1 MIQSSK
7 FFLNKSFVYFLFF
20 CSLLVSLIFQENS
33 SGGSQIDHIIM
44 EPFIDHFKLNFYEG
58 IKYFINQRQ
67 VQSPIF
73 YIVIA
78 NLKNVLNNHIVS
90 LLYLVI
96 SSTLPLIIYNLLK
109 VKFRKTDK
117 NYLFYLSLLIFLSP
131 FFRSSAVWL
140 TNDNLALV
148 FFALSIKYF
157 FKIRNS
163 NSSITK
169 NHFYCFVFLALA
181 AYIRQYYAVF
191 VIYYLVCL
199 LEKKYLAKS
208 IQILL
213 INFLLS
219 IPCFI
224 YYYLFYKSHNH
235 IFFSSNT
242 VATNYLQNLYL
253 VLSIFLFYLFP
264 FFTFSIK
271 RIFPVVD
278 FLKKNFLELAIIFFI
293 TYFIIFYFGFTEL
306 NFGGGAIYKVIKLF
320 NLNIPISFS
329 FISLFVYS
337 FLKISLDKKYINYLL
352 ILSLLII
359 SFSFVFQKYYDPLL
373 FIIFFTL
380 IKSNLISEI
389 IMKKSLNLFFV
400 YLFFI
405 LFLFISNI
413 YYL

>member
-1 MIQSSK
+1 MIRSSK

-33 SGGSQIDHIIM
+33 SGGSRIDHIIM
-44 EPFIDHFKLNFYEG
+44 EPFIDHLKLNLYEG
-58 IKYFINQRQ
+58 IKYFINSGQ
-67 VQSPIF
+67 VHSPIF

-78 NLKNVLNNHIVS
+78 NLKNVFGNHIVS
-90 LLYLVI
+90 SLYLII
-96 SSTLPLIIYNLLK
+96 SSTLPLITYNLLK
-109 VKFRKTDK
+109 TKFSKTDK

-157 FKIRNS
+157 FKISNS

-181 AYIRQYYAVF
+181 AYIRQYYAIF
-191 VIYYLVCL
+191 IIYYLVCL
-199 LEKKYLAKS
+199 LEKKHLAKS
-208 IQILL
+208 LQILL

-219 IPCFI
+219 IPCII
-224 YYYLFYKSHNH
+224 YYYLFYKSNNL
-235 IFFSSNT
+235 IFISSTT
-242 VATNYLQNLYL
+242 VSTSYLQNLYL

-264 FFTFSIK
+264 FFIFSIK
-271 RIFPVVD
+271 KIIPIVD
-278 FLKKNFLELAIIFFI
+278 FLKKKVLELVIIFFL
-293 TYFIIFYFGFTEL
+293 TYFLIFYFDFTEL

-329 FISLFVYS
+329 LISLFVYS

-352 ILSLLII
+352 VLSLLII
-359 SFSFVFQKYYDPLL
+359 SLDLVYQKYYDPLL
-373 FIIFFTL
+373 FIVFFTL
-380 IKSNLISEI
+380 IKSNIISEI
-389 IMKKSLNLFFV
+389 IMKKSLNLVFV
-400 YLFFI
+400 YVFFI
-405 LFLFISNI
+405 LFLFFANI
-413 YYL
+413 YYI